1 MKTIILLLN
10 INIFWYN
17 VVTCNDYCTYEGSE
31 HATSLLKYEI
41 YTFNDVCQ
49 QILINQ
55 IVMNFIAYE
64 FRVIQ

>member
-1 MKTIILLLN
+1 MYI
-10 INIFWYN
+10 
-17 VVTCNDYCTYEGSE
+17 VTCNDYCTYEGSE
-31 HATSLLKYEI
+31 HATSLLEYEI
-41 YTFNDVCQ
+41 TTFNDVCQ

>member
-1 MKTIILLLN
+1 MYI
-10 INIFWYN
+10 
-17 VVTCNDYCTYEGSE
+17 VTCNDIDYCTYEGSE

>member
-1 MKTIILLLN
+1 MYI
-10 INIFWYN
+10 
-17 VVTCNDYCTYEGSE
+17 VTCNDYCTYEGSE

-55 IVMNFIAYE
+55 IDMNFIAYE
-64 FRVIQ
+64 WVLSNSVSF

>member
-1 MKTIILLLN
+1 MYI
-10 INIFWYN
+10 
-17 VVTCNDYCTYEGSE
+17 VTCNDYCTYEGSE

-41 YTFNDVCQ
+41 YTFNDVICQ
-49 QILINQ
+49 QILIKQ